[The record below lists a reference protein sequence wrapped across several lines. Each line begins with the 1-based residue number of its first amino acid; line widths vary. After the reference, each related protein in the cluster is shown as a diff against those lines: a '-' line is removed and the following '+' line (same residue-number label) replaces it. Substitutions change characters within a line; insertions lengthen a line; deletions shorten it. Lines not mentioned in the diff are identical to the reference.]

1 MAKKLFFLWLV
12 TLAACV
18 KLNPKTG
25 ETLPRGE
32 QRFKFEHVIERS
44 EDLKEGMS
52 KYQVL
57 LVLGSPAETSSR
69 GEVWLYLPER
79 SGFLLPALALR
90 LKFQGDYLTE
100 HGRVP
105 IVLGETL

>member
-1 MAKKLFFLWLV
+1 MVKKLLCLCLL

-18 KLNPKTG
+18 KMDPKTG
-25 ETLPRGE
+25 EALPRGE
-32 QRFKFEHVIERS
+32 QRFKFEHVMERS
-44 EDLKEGMS
+44 EDLEEGMS
-52 KYQVL
+52 KVQVL
-57 LVLGSPAETSSR
+57 LLLGSPAEMSSH

-79 SGFLLPALALR
+79 TGFLIPALALR
-90 LKFQGDYLTE
+90 LKFQGDYLSE